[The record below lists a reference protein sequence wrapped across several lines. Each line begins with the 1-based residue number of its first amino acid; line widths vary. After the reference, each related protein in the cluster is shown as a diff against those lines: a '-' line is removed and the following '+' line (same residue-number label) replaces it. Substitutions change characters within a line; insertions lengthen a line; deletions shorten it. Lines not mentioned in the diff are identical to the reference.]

1 MTQEN
6 VDTVL
11 RSADAL
17 SRGDLTALRND
28 STEDSVFLPARSALH
43 GGYRGEEGLRAF
55 LADNAETFEVFVVH
69 FDEVRDFG
77 DRVLAVGSLRV
88 RPLGGGPETDI
99 PAAVVYTF
107 EDGKM
112 ARVEDFR
119 ERDRA
124 LEALGLAE

>member
-1 MTQEN
+1 VSFSLSVGRGSGSNIAHGQIESLS
-6 VDTVL
+6 VL
-11 RSADAL
+11 M
-17 SRGDLTALRND
+17 
-28 STEDSVFLPARSALH
+28 
-43 GGYRGEEGLRAF
+43 
-55 LADNAETFEVFVVH
+55 
-69 FDEVRDFG
+69 
-77 DRVLAVGSLRV
+77 

-124 LEALGLAE
+124 LEAIGLAE